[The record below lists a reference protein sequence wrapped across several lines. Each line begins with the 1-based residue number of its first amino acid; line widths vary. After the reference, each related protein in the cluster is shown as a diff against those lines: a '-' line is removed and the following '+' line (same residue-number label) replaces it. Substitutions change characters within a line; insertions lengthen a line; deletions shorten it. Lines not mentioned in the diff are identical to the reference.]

1 MKLRAPTLTALTGG
15 LTLLTAGL
23 SQAAETTTELA
34 VVEEITVTG
43 TNIRGV
49 ELVGNAVRI
58 IGPEE
63 VIASG
68 KATLSDFLRELPA
81 NFAGGVATSDNV
93 QGAQDASSA
102 GSNLTGGQGVNL
114 RGLGAL
120 STLVLVNGRRVAS
133 AGQFGDF
140 VDLSNV
146 PLAAIERI
154 EVLLDGASAVY
165 GSDAV
170 GGVVNVILKRRDDGF
185 SSSMRIGTMTQ
196 GGGTQAQVS
205 QTWGTSWDRGGV
217 LLGYEFN
224 DQQRVRSS
232 GRDVYNGGDFSDRGG
247 VNWRRASARAG
258 TAANLFSGGAAGN
271 GNVVYSVPR
280 GAGTGLTVA
289 DLVPASGGVG
299 NTYDPWGN
307 LDILPAMQRHSV
319 FASLEHAFNDTV
331 SVYGDARYTKREGDY
346 NLGYAVLYGTLP
358 STNPYYI
365 TGITNNF
372 GVVLD
377 DFGLKRDVAVDSYAA
392 NFGALI
398 ELAGDWRAEAN
409 VSWSQED
416 QNRRGD
422 ALRNG
427 NIYDFVASGTSLVNA
442 PTSTDCALSG
452 LNGTNVASLPGGG
465 TAAQRYCAALNYTAF
480 NPYSTDP
487 ISATVLDQIIG
498 YEDVD
503 FKSWLAQGSFKV
515 DGSLFDLSGGSVQL
529 ATGVDYRKEHMS
541 GELDFNWRSISDSH
555 IPYGATEREVTS
567 AFVEA
572 AVPIVGAGNAL
583 AWVRE
588 LSLSL
593 AARHERISGL
603 GSYETTNPK
612 FGVNF
617 KPIDS
622 LTLRGSWG
630 TSFHAPPM
638 RFMYTGMQPVG
649 GGNAITTQASTRT
662 APCNTTLVPLNGVV
676 GTPGGTGQCS
686 FTAMVV
692 SGGAGPDLKPE
703 EAETWTVG
711 FDFAPAALP
720 GLQLGASYFH
730 LLVDDRIVRIQGGT
744 LPSILAELFATG
756 STPYIDS
763 LSVNP
768 DLSEVQA
775 LMNDPRYLGQSGI
788 GPTQTADDVVM
799 IIYATQTNL
808 ATLKMDGI
816 DFNASYS
823 LPTERAGTFDL
834 FVRGT
839 SLMSYDI
846 KGTPAGRYE
855 SQLGSY
861 SSLGNP
867 VKLRTQ
873 QGLSWSYGA
882 LRSTLTV
889 NYVDSYAC
897 KVGCYVA
904 TGINATPV
912 LATSPVKIDSW
923 TTLDLNVSYDFD
935 RFGGAFSGLRVGL
948 AASNVTDEEPPFV
961 NGGTAANDAIA
972 DPYDVANATVVGR
985 VVALTFNKRW

>member
-1 MKLRAPTLTALTGG
+1 MKLRAPAITALTGG
-15 LTLLTAGL
+15 LTLLAAGL
-23 SQAAETTTELA
+23 SQAAETTTDLS

-49 ELVGNAVRI
+49 ELVGNAVQV

-81 NFAGGVATSDNV
+81 NFAGGVATADNV
-93 QGAQDASSA
+93 QGSQDASSA
-102 GSNLTGGQGVNL
+102 GSNMTGGQGVNL

-120 STLVLVNGRRVAS
+120 STLVLVNGRRVAA

-185 SSSMRIGTMTQ
+185 NSSVRLGTMTQ
-196 GGGTQAQVS
+196 GGGTQTQVS
-205 QTWGTSWDRGGV
+205 QTWGTSWERGGV

-232 GRDVYNGGDFSDRGG
+232 DRDVYNGGDFSDRGG

-258 TAANLFSGGAAGN
+258 TAANLFSSGAAGN
-271 GNVVYSVPR
+271 GTVAYSVPG
-280 GAGTGLTVA
+280 GAGTGLTVGS
-289 DLVPASGGVG
+289 LVPASGGVG
-299 NTYDPWGN
+299 NTYNPWGN
-307 LDILPAMQRHSV
+307 LDILPEMQRHSV
-319 FASLEHAFNDTV
+319 FASFEHSLTD
-331 SVYGDARYTKREGDY
+331 SVQLYGDARYTQRKGDY

-365 TGITNNF
+365 PGITNNF

-377 DFGLKRDVAVDSYAA
+377 DFGLKREVGVDSYAA
-392 NFGALI
+392 NLGALF

-416 QNRRGD
+416 QNRRGNS
-422 ALRNG
+422 LRNG

-452 LNGTNVASLPGGG
+452 LNSTNISSVAGGG
-465 TAAQRYCAALNYTAF
+465 TAAQRYCAALNYTPF
-480 NPYSTDP
+480 NPYSTEP
-487 ISATVLDQIIG
+487 VSAAVLDQIIG
-498 YEDVD
+498 YEDVN
-503 FKSWLAQGSFKV
+503 FKSWLAQASFKV
-515 DGSLFDLSGGSVQL
+515 DGSLFDLPGGAVQL
-529 ATGVDYRKEHMS
+529 ATGMDYRKEHMS
-541 GELDFNWRSISDSH
+541 GELDFNWRSITDSH
-555 IPYGATEREVTS
+555 VPYGATERDVTS

-572 AVPIVGAGNAL
+572 AVPIVSASNAL
-583 AWVRE
+583 SWVRE

-617 KPIDS
+617 KPVDS

-649 GGNAITTQASTRT
+649 GGNAITTQPSFRT
-662 APCNTTLVPLNGVV
+662 APCNTTIVPLNGVV

-711 FDFAPAALP
+711 FDFAPTALP
-720 GLQLGASYFH
+720 GLRVGASYFH

-756 STPYIDS
+756 TTPYINS
-763 LSVNP
+763 LSINP
-768 DLSEVQA
+768 DISEVQA
-775 LMNDPRYLGQSGI
+775 LMNDPRYLGQSGV
-788 GPTQTADDVVM
+788 GPLQTAEDVVM
-799 IIYATQTNL
+799 IIYATQSNL
-808 ATLKMDGI
+808 ATLKMDGV
-816 DFNASYS
+816 DFNVSYS
-823 LPTERAGTFDL
+823 LPTERAGTFDF

-846 KGTPAGRYE
+846 KGTPASGYDD
-855 SQLGSY
+855 QLGSY

-882 LRSTLTV
+882 LRTSLTV
-889 NYVDSYAC
+889 NYVDSYEC

-904 TGINATPV
+904 SGANAAPV

-923 TTLDLNVSYDFD
+923 TTLDLNVSYDLD
-935 RFGGAFSGLRVGL
+935 RFGGAFNGLRVGL
-948 AASNVTDEEPPFV
+948 AASNVTDEAPPFV
-961 NGGTAANDAIA
+961 NGGTAVNDAIA

>member
-1 MKLRAPTLTALTGG
+1 MKQRVPAIMALTGG
-15 LTLLTAGL
+15 LALWTVGVA
-23 SQAAETTTELA
+23 QAAETSTEPA
-34 VVEEITVTG
+34 VLEEITVTG
-43 TNIRGV
+43 TNIRGA
-49 ELVGNAVRI
+49 ELVGNAVQI

-81 NFAGGVATSDNV
+81 NFAGGVATADNV

-185 SSSMRIGTMTQ
+185 NSSVRVGTMTQ
-196 GGGTQAQVS
+196 GGGTQTQVS
-205 QTWGTSWDRGGV
+205 QTWGSSWERGGV

-232 GRDVYNGGDFSDRGG
+232 DRDVYNGGDFSDRGG

-258 TAANLFSGGAAGN
+258 TAANLFAGGAAGN
-271 GNVVYSVPR
+271 GNVLYSVPG
-280 GAGTGLTVA
+280 GAGTGLTVGN
-289 DLVPASGGVG
+289 LIPATGGVG

-319 FASLEHAFNDTV
+319 FASFEHSLNDTV
-331 SVYGDARYTKREGDY
+331 SLYGDARYTKREGDY

-358 STNPYYI
+358 STNPNYI
-365 TGITNNF
+365 PGIANNF

-377 DFGLKRDVAVDSYAA
+377 DFGLSRDVAVDSYAA

-398 ELAGDWRAEAN
+398 DLAGDWRAETN
-409 VSWSQED
+409 VSFSEED

-427 NIYDFVASGTSLVNA
+427 NIYDFVASGNSLVNA

-452 LNGTNVASLPGGG
+452 LNSSNVAALPGSG
-465 TAAQRYCAALNYTAF
+465 TAAQRYCAALNYTPF

-487 ISATVLDQIIG
+487 ISGPVLDQIIG

-503 FKSWLAQGSFKV
+503 FKSWLAQASFKV
-515 DGSLFDLSGGSVQL
+515 DGSLFNLPGGAVRL

-541 GELDFNWRSISDSH
+541 GELDFNWRSITDSH
-555 IPYGATEREVTS
+555 VPYGATEREVTS

-572 AVPIVGAGNAL
+572 AVPLVGADNAM
-583 AWVRE
+583 AWMRE

-593 AARHERISGL
+593 AARYERISGL

-617 KPIDS
+617 KPVDS

-649 GGNAITTQASTRT
+649 GGNAITTQPSFRT

-692 SGGAGPDLKPE
+692 SGGAGPDLQPE

-711 FDFAPAALP
+711 FDFAPSALP

-730 LLVDDRIVRIQGGT
+730 LLVNDRIVRIQGGT

-756 STPYIDS
+756 TTPYINS
-763 LSVNP
+763 LSINP
-768 DLSEVQA
+768 DVSEVQA
-775 LMNDPRYLGQSGI
+775 LMNDPRYLGQSGV
-788 GPTQTADDVVM
+788 GPLQTAEDVAM
-799 IIYATQTNL
+799 IIYATQSNL
-808 ATLKMDGI
+808 ATLKMDGV
-816 DFNASYS
+816 DFNVSYAF
-823 LPTERAGTFDL
+823 PTSRAGTFDL
-834 FVRGT
+834 FLRGT

-904 TGINATPV
+904 SGANAAPV
-912 LATSPVKIDSW
+912 LATAPVKIDSW

-948 AASNVTDEEPPFV
+948 SASNVTDEDPPFV